1 MTARAERRAIAG
13 LFAIFA
19 LLIQAFAPMAAF
31 AGPQTAGGVL
41 CVAHGV
47 QAGPA
52 DQAPAK
58 GRTPAHGC
66 EHGCCPASVT
76 ASPPDAVQLAEAV
89 AYVAAAPSLPPRTGP
104 APGRGLAAPPPPS
117 QGPPRLSA

>member
-31 AGPQTAGGVL
+31 AGPQGAGGVL

-47 QAGPA
+47 QTGPT
-52 DQAPAK
+52 DHAPAK
-58 GRTPAHGC
+58 GTPAHGC

-76 ASPPDAVQLAEAV
+76 ASPPDAVPLAEAV
-89 AYVAAAPSLPPRTGP
+89 AYVAAAPSLEPRTEL

-117 QGPPRLSA
+117 QGPPRFSA